1 MFSNEDFAGNEY
13 VFGNNSNALMSNVR
27 CLSCHA
33 SHGPFSTLTL
43 DDIAV
48 YHTARGGTV
57 DLNGDPLAPSAT
69 EQTSASDLVE
79 QAVKNHSGEAAGM
92 PLAPY
97 QPEESVIP
105 ANYRLGE
112 GPVGRCTACHM
123 TKTAKSGSW
132 YTDPDGLRIEGDVSN
147 HIFDIVAIQ
156 PGTDQPNSCG
166 KCHSSF
172 RTTSAEPPGG
182 D

>member
-1 MFSNEDFAGNEY
+1 
-13 VFGNNSNALMSNVR
+13 MSNVR

-33 SHGPFSTLTL
+33 SHGPFATLTL

-57 DLNGDPLAPSAT
+57 DKDGVALMPSPT
-69 EQTSASDLVE
+69 EQDSASDLVE
-79 QAVKNHSGEAAGM
+79 QAVKAHSGEVAAM

-97 QPEESVIP
+97 VPEGSVIP
-105 ANYRLGE
+105 ANYQIGE

-132 YTDPDGLRIEGDVSN
+132 YDDPDGLRIEGDVSN
-147 HIFDIVAIQ
+147 HRFDIVPLE
-156 PGTDQPNSCG
+156 PGTDQPNTCG
-166 KCHSSF
+166 KCHSGF